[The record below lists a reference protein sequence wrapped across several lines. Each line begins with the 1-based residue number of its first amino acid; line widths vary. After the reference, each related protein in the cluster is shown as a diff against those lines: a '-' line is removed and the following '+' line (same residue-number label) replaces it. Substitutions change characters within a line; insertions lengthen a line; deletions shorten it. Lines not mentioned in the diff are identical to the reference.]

1 MLFPVF
7 PEAGE
12 HVSVFPIVPV
22 DDGVEI
28 HEIGIVSVFQK
39 NGAYGILF
47 LVPGSFQDSCFCL
60 QKIFMPFL
68 RIAHKKSPAMVL
80 VSSMLVRMILLS
92 VMLPLSDVHGCMIR
106 DNENHQIDN
115 ALASGSWEGQIF
127 WETAV
132 YYSEKP
138 ELLKRQMQ

>member
-1 MLFPVF
+1 
-7 PEAGE
+7 
-12 HVSVFPIVPV
+12 
-22 DDGVEI
+22 
-28 HEIGIVSVFQK
+28 
-39 NGAYGILF
+39 
-47 LVPGSFQDSCFCL
+47 
-60 QKIFMPFL
+60 MPFL
-68 RIAHKKSPAMVL
+68 RIAHKKSPVMVL

-106 DNENHQIDN
+106 DSENHQIDN
-115 ALASGSWEGQIF
+115 ALASGSWEGQIS